1 MERLFVRY
9 GSEKRYFDL
18 PSGWKKLTFA
28 TFQEHTGREDV
39 GRLARMALERPVG
52 SRPLKDLISPKSRIA
67 ILIEDKTRASPKKII
82 LRVLLEELARI
93 GVARENVSVIVALG
107 THAPL
112 SPEEMAAV
120 YGEDAVRE
128 YAFFNHDCKASD
140 LVTVAKLKS
149 GTPVKINRRV
159 AEADF
164 KIGLGSIFPHP
175 MNGFGGGCKI
185 LFPGVADFDSILEH
199 HLRYSFREGSCF
211 GQVQGNVFHSEVCR
225 LSKAAGLDF
234 ILNTV
239 LDHNDGFY
247 ELVCGEPVEAQK
259 AGIELCKSIVSRPF
273 PKKADLTVISGF
285 PYSEGPQIMKPLA
298 PASMITRKGGVIVL
312 VARCTFRLPEFY
324 LAACERFRKKYEG
337 RLKEGVVELF
347 ENQHRIAEEGPPELN
362 MGMAQGLTVLSDFRI
377 ILVSDEFPR
386 EAAERLGFLFAENL
400 DKAFSMSAEFVT
412 NPEVHVVPSGG
423 VILPVMNAE

>member
-52 SRPLKDLISPKSRIA
+52 SRPLKDLISPKTRIA

-112 SPEEMAAV
+112 SLEEMSAV

-128 YAFFNHDCKASD
+128 YSFFNHDCKAPD
-140 LVTVAKLKS
+140 LVAVAKLKS

-199 HLRYSFREGSCF
+199 HLRYSFREGSSF

-247 ELVCGEPVEAQK
+247 ELVCGEPVEAQT

-298 PASMITRKGGVIVL
+298 PAGMITRKGGVIVL
-312 VARCTFRLPEFY
+312 VARCTSRLPEFY
-324 LAACERFRKKYEG
+324 LAACQRFRMKYAG
-337 RLKEGVVELF
+337 RLKDGVVELF
-347 ENQHRIAEEGPPELN
+347 ESQRRIAEEGPPELN

-400 DKAFSMSAEFVT
+400 DKAFAMSADFVT
-412 NPEVHVVPSGG
+412 KPEVHVVPSGG